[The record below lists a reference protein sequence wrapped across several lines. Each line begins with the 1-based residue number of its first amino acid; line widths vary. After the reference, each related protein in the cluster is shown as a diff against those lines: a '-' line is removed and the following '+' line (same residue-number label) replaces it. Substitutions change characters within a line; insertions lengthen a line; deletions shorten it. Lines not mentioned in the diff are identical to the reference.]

1 MAWKW
6 NEKMAKIILIN
17 PDYYEDIF
25 AQSKARAAVSRGVI
39 PLGLA
44 SLAAPLLAAGHKVR
58 IVNLNL
64 ADNPEACLSD
74 AIREF
79 RPDVAGITATTPL
92 IYKAYEIASRIKSLD
107 RNILVLAGGPHPSAV
122 PEEVLAESQIDGV
135 VRGEGDA
142 VLPLIVEQGFSPS
155 IANLFYKS
163 GDSCMKAERQRD
175 FISDLDSLPFPAFEL
190 FDLKDYSQPGI
201 ASRKA
206 PMGYMETSRGCYA
219 RCIFCNKNIHGYKM
233 RMKSPL
239 RVVDEMA
246 RMLRLGFQEIQIIDD
261 IFTADMERAYIICE
275 EILRRGLNFPWY
287 PRGGIRVDRV
297 NQELLHMMKRAGCY
311 RIPFGV
317 ESGSQRILDLVKK
330 KITLE
335 QCERAV
341 RLAKAAGLET
351 ECYFMI
357 GHPTETEEDIKKS
370 IAFAIKLNPDY
381 AKFAITI
388 PLPGTPLFNEMTA
401 QGRIKTRNWDKYNF
415 SLPPKEL
422 YDHDTLS
429 WEVIERYY
437 TLSHRK
443 FYFRPH
449 YILHMIHKTVLNGTV
464 FAHIKAF
471 LKTRW

>member
-1 MAWKW
+1 
-6 NEKMAKIILIN
+6 MAKIILIN